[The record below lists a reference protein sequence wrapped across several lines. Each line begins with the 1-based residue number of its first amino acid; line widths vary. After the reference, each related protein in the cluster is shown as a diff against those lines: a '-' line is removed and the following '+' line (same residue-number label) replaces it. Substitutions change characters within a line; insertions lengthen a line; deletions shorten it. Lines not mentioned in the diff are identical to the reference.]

1 MHTVIEV
8 HCIHQGSSPFLKHSF
23 SSRCESVLDQVLL
36 GHNQKVLDNHQFQL
50 DTKGFFD
57 YVLTSNG
64 LIYFQTLKRKYLQ
77 GKEMTL
83 DEYNKIRLL
92 YVYYATANRN
102 GAEVFAWQDICIT
115 LDEKGIFE
123 KDMFLSKEDLKN
135 KSLIIENPHYQSG
148 LFRKYTEHVKE
159 NMKK

>member
-1 MHTVIEV
+1 MNSQNPLHPIE
-8 HCIHQGSSPFLKHSF
+8 
-23 SSRCESVLDQVLL
+23 LDDYPKL
-36 GHNQKVLDNHQFQL
+36 
-50 DTKGFFD
+50 FD
-57 YVLTSNG
+57 YVLTSDG
-64 LIYFQTLKRKYLQ
+64 LIFFQSLKRKYIL
-77 GKEMTL
+77 GKNLTL
-83 DEYNKIRLL
+83 DEYNKLRLL

-102 GAEVFAWQDICIT
+102 PQEVFAWQDICIT

-148 LFRKYTEHVKE
+148 LYRKYTEHVKE